1 MVFTALSS
9 FNGVGINTSRTF
21 YKQFFF
27 LHFAMSAFFMY
38 LFFIFYFFLFL
49 FISGW
54 DPTVKYLISKE

>member
-27 LHFAMSAFFMY
+27 TFCHVR
-38 LFFIFYFFLFL
+38 IFYVFVFYFLFFLFL